1 MEAPD
6 FWNDPVVSQE
16 KMKKLKSLKSDV
28 ATYQELAQQYEDIET
43 MIEMGY
49 EEEDPELIPE
59 IAEMKDEFI

>member
-28 ATYQELAQQYEDIET
+28 GD
-43 MIEMGY
+43 
-49 EEEDPELIPE
+49 
-59 IAEMKDEFI
+59 